1 MSDLVDNLNALIMQR
16 ARSALQ
22 ILQARGAVPGKTGTG
37 SFKGQEQNSG
47 GGGIAGP
54 LVEITDPQTL
64 RAKRTYYDKVTQI
77 YSNDFL
83 FAIELRPLKTITMQ
97 DANKQTVQLQFAVP
111 PDPEIK
117 KPGA

>member
-1 MSDLVDNLNALIMQR
+1 MSNLVDDLNSLIMQR
-16 ARSALQ
+16 ARRALQ
-22 ILQARGAVPGKTGTG
+22 VLQARGAVPGQTGTG
-37 SFKGQEQNSG
+37 SFKGQEQSSG
-47 GGGIAGP
+47 GGGIASP
-54 LVEITDPQTL
+54 LVEITDPATL
-64 RAKRTYYDKVTQI
+64 RAKRTYHDKLMYI

>member
-22 ILQARGAVPGKTGTG
+22 VLQSRGAVPGQTGTG
-37 SFKGQEQNSG
+37 SFKGQEQGSG
-47 GGGIAGP
+47 GGGIASP
-54 LVEITDPQTL
+54 LVEITKAETM
-64 RAKRTYYDKVTQI
+64 RAERTYYDQISKI

-97 DANKQTVQLQFAVP
+97 DANKQRVQLQFALP